1 MRPPLT
7 ALSEQLRQP
16 KADQIP
22 DWISTQAISLQT
34 TLSNI
39 QDNANAVLSN
49 PSQELLYTNVKD
61 INDFVDKAKKHEVLM
76 KQMISS
82 LRNLGG

>member
-7 ALSEQLRQP
+7 GLSDQLGQP
-16 KADQIP
+16 KANQVP

-34 TLSNI
+34 TLANI

-49 PSQELLYTNVKD
+49 PRQDLLYTNVKD
-61 INDFVDKAKKHEVLM
+61 INDIVAKARRHEVLV

-82 LRNLGG
+82 LRNLG

>member
-7 ALSEQLRQP
+7 GLSDQMGQP
-16 KADQIP
+16 KANQVP
-22 DWISTQAISLQT
+22 DWISTEAISLQT
-34 TLSNI
+34 TLAEI

-49 PSQELLYTNVKD
+49 PRQDLLYTNVKD
-61 INDFVDKAKKHEVLM
+61 INDIVAKARRHEVLV

-82 LRNLGG
+82 LRNLG

>member
-7 ALSEQLRQP
+7 GLSDQLGQP
-16 KADQIP
+16 KANQVP

-34 TLSNI
+34 TLANI

-49 PSQELLYTNVKD
+49 PRQDLLYTNVKD
-61 INDFVDKAKKHEVLM
+61 INDIVAKARRHEVLM

>member
-1 MRPPLT
+1 MRHPLT
-7 ALSEQLRQP
+7 GLSEQLGQP
-16 KADQIP
+16 KANQVP
-22 DWISTQAISLQT
+22 DWILTQAISLQT

-49 PSQELLYTNVKD
+49 PSQELLYPNVKD
-61 INDFVDKAKKHEVLM
+61 INDIVAKARRHEVLV

-82 LRNLGG
+82 LRNLG

>member
-7 ALSEQLRQP
+7 GLSDQLGQP
-16 KADQIP
+16 KASQIP

-49 PSQELLYTNVKD
+49 PSQELLYPNVKD
-61 INDFVDKAKKHEVLM
+61 INDIVAKARRHEVLM

>member
-7 ALSEQLRQP
+7 GLSDQLGQP
-16 KADQIP
+16 KANQIP

-49 PSQELLYTNVKD
+49 PSQELLYPNVKD
-61 INDFVDKAKKHEVLM
+61 INDIVAKARRHEVLV

-82 LRNLGG
+82 LRNLG